1 MALKGGKGDAI
12 QFWDSVSKAFAGND
26 HVFFE
31 LYNEPHDIDADTFV
45 KGSGTYAG
53 ALDMIDAVRKNAG
66 DNVLVIAA
74 SDWAYDSDS
83 LLKLD

>member
-1 MALKGGKGDAI
+1 
-12 QFWDSVSKAFAGND
+12 
-26 HVFFE
+26 
-31 LYNEPHDIDADTFV
+31 
-45 KGSGTYAG
+45 
-53 ALDMIDAVRKNAG
+53 MIDAVRKNAG